1 MKVKIV
7 STGVITDLDTTLLPG
22 IEIEILEGVFTGKIF
37 DTGELRYIKAGDH
50 DDCLGDAVYV
60 LGHLKN
66 GFLITQNNNPIL
78 IR

>member
-22 IEIEILEGVFTGKIF
+22 IEVEILEGIFTGKVF
-37 DTGELRYIKAGDH
+37 DTGELKYIKAGDH
-50 DDCLGDAVYV
+50 DDCFGDAVYV
-60 LGHLKN
+60 LGHTGN
-66 GFLITQNNNPIL
+66 GFIITQNNNPIL